1 MYAQFASKITAFTVA
16 VMLNSLMVLGVG
28 YLFSEQPQAR
38 AEATAGCG
46 HSYILGNPILRVQ
59 RTHFVRAMLPAI
71 DDHLT
76 MKADHRLT
84 ARA

>member
-1 MYAQFASKITAFTVA
+1 MYAQIASKITAFA
-16 VMLNSLMVLGVG
+16 MAIMLNSLTIVGVG
-28 YLFSEQPQAR
+28 YLFSEQPHVR

-46 HSYILGNPILRVQ
+46 HSYVLGNPILRVQ
-59 RTHFVRAMLPAI
+59 RTHFVRPMLPAI